1 MWAALGTLYQLLDL
15 KTRSRVSD
23 RNDWIPSEEGEEGW
37 RWNVLMR
44 ESGAFSDRT
53 ADFRSPI
60 MIHPF
65 VQPDATCASPKLTQR
80 SS

>member
-1 MWAALGTLYQLLDL
+1 MLAALGTLYQLLDL

-23 RNDWIPSEEGEEGW
+23 RNDWIPSGGRGGVAVERLDEG
-37 RWNVLMR
+37 NDSV
-44 ESGAFSDRT
+44 SDRT